1 MWGYPYLGDFP
12 TNKTIFIP
20 FSTYNI
26 TNGASITMTGLATSS
41 VKIYKDASMTERTS
55 TSGIALVDTDGIDID
70 SRTGIHGITID
81 TSDNADAG
89 FYAAGSDYTVVIAG
103 ITVNAQT
110 VNVLAGRFSIKNR
123 SALMPAIAGRDL
135 AVDASNAATTTDT
148 ANVTA
153 IKAKTDSLTFTSAGK
168 VDANVKQ
175 INDVTITGNGSG
187 TPFTV

>member
-1 MWGYPYLGDFP
+1 MWACPYLGDFP

-26 TNGASITMTGLATSS
+26 TNGASITMTGLTTAS
-41 VKIYKDASMTERTS
+41 VKIYKDASITERAS

-70 SRTGIHGITID
+70 GRTGIHGVTID
-81 TSDNADAG
+81 TSDNADVG

-110 VNVLAGRFSIKNR
+110 VNVLAARFSIKNR
-123 SALMPAIAGRDL
+123 SALMPVISGRDL

-148 ANVTA
+148 TNVAA
-153 IKAKTDSLTFTSAGK
+153 IKNKTDSLTFTSTGK
-168 VDANVKQ
+168 VDANVQQ
-175 INDVTITGNGSG
+175 INDVTITGNGST

>member
-1 MWGYPYLGDFP
+1 MWACPYLGDFP

-20 FSTYNI
+20 FATYNI
-26 TNGASITMTGLATSS
+26 ATGASITMTGLTTSS
-41 VKIYKDASMTERTS
+41 VKIYKDASMTERSS

-103 ITVNAQT
+103 ITVDAQT
-110 VNVLAGRFSIKNR
+110 LNVLAGRFSIKNR

-175 INDVTITGNGSG
+175 INDVTITGNGSS